1 MQQIKRGDIYYADLN
16 PYIGSEQGGV
26 RPILIVQNDIGNKY
40 SSTIIAAVITS
51 QTKTELPTHV
61 KIKGYGLNKD
71 STICLEQIRTIDKCR
86 LREYVGRLDDELM
99 EKVEDAIDISF
110 GIQCKR
116 EGHAVADLMVK
127 QVEFNGDTLLAVK
140 DNETSKVHVAV
151 YYVCRG
157 LGLSDGQMK
166 NERVRIQDD
175 IVLSKGGRK
184 IILPTNGGSQEVLC
198 IEIDYLPLWL
208 AKINVNI
215 IQDKTVQDKLIEYQ
229 LKAKDVLSAAFLGQ
243 TQPQFNIPQTLPEA
257 LRFAADLAEENAKLL
272 PKANSFDS
280 FMNSEGNLT
289 VEETAKT
296 LNIKGIGRNN
306 LFKILTIEKILFR
319 KSGDYEAYQNYV
331 DSGYFVH
338 KQNPIKKGDV
348 IEQRT
353 QVFVTPKGLD
363 WLSKKMKKRNYTN

>member
-1 MQQIKRGDIYYADLN
+1 MHEIKRGDIYYADLN

-26 RPILIVQNDIGNKY
+26 RPVLIVQNDIGNKY
-40 SSTIIAAVITS
+40 SSTVIVATMTS
-51 QTKTELPTHV
+51 RLDKPKLPTH
-61 KIKGYGLNKD
+61 IEINGCGLREN
-71 STICLEQIRTIDKCR
+71 SIVCMEQIRTIDKCR
-86 LREYVGRLDDELM
+86 LREYVGHLGTELM
-99 EKVEDAIDISF
+99 DKVESAINISF
-110 GIQCKR
+110 GIQNKK
-116 EGHAVADLMVK
+116 EGQVVAGLMVK
-127 QVEFNGDTLLAVK
+127 QVEFNGDNLLAVK
-140 DNETSKVHVAV
+140 DDETGKI
-151 YYVCRG
+151 YVSVNHICNG
-157 LGLSDGQMK
+157 LGIDSENQRAKLR
-166 NERVRIQDD
+166 EHIT
-175 IVLSKGGRK
+175 ISKGTM
-184 IILPTNGGSQEVLC
+184 ILGVPSNGGKQNAFV
-198 IEIDYLPLWL
+198 IELEFLPLWL
-208 AKINVNI
+208 AGINPAKVNPE
-215 IQDKTVQDKLIEYQ
+215 VRDKLIEYQ
-229 LKAKDVLSAAFLGQ
+229 LKAKDVLAAAFLGQ

-257 LRFAADLAEENAKLL
+257 LRLAADLAEENAKLL

-319 KSGDYEAYQNYV
+319 KGGDYEAYQNFV

-363 WLSKKMKKRNYTN
+363 WLSKKMKKCNYTN